1 MSNKDTPLD
10 ADFIQR
16 QRKQLETL
24 QAELQASVAFR
35 HEDDLQL
42 QSDREN
48 QSDAMGSDAQHIAL
62 EDNNRAIS
70 AHTQLRLDAVQ
81 RALAKIEDGS
91 YGRSDESGEPIPRE
105 RLEAR
110 PESLYTVEEEEARE
124 REARRVEQGMPKTA
138 GA

>member
-1 MSNKDTPLD
+1 MSKQSAPLD
-10 ADFIQR
+10 PDFIQQQR
-16 QRKQLETL
+16 QQLETL
-24 QAELQASVAFR
+24 QAELQASVEFR
-35 HEDDLQL
+35 HEDDLHL

-48 QSDAMGSDAQHIAL
+48 QSDAMGGDAQHIAL

-70 AHTQLRLDAVQ
+70 AHTQMRLDAVQ

-91 YGRSDESGEPIPRE
+91 YGRSDESGDAIPRD

-124 REARRVEQGMPKTA
+124 REARRAE
-138 GA
+138 